1 MNRYHLEI
9 HPHHTDRTRRIL
21 INAFVPGLVTLAL
34 VVGFFHGGYGLRQFI
49 APDWNREI
57 GFLEL
62 LQAAV
67 LMVGCVVLAR
77 GIAIKKDILEKTGL
91 SVLFLGTAFMT
102 LEELDYGIHFYA
114 HFTDA
119 SYEDFPVR
127 NIHNQGDNTD
137 LMKRAGD
144 IVQLLLFVVAPLAL
158 SGVRSALLRYL
169 APSRYFVLS
178 VVIMVLLSRLA
189 HYLDDTGTL
198 GEHALTFGIAEFR
211 ELFTYYLFLLYYL
224 ELVFWKRLRPET

>member
-1 MNRYHLEI
+1 MTRYQLESL
-9 HPHHTDRTRRIL
+9 PQHTDRSRRIL
-21 INAFVPGLVTLAL
+21 LNVVVPALVTLAL
-34 VVGFFHGGYGLRQFI
+34 ILGFFEGGHALRQFI

-57 GFLEL
+57 GFLEN
-62 LQAAV
+62 LQAA
-67 LMVGCVVLAR
+67 LLAIGCVVLAR
-77 GIAIKKDILEKTGL
+77 GIVIKREPIERLIL
-91 SVLFLGTAFMT
+91 SVLFLGTLFMT
-102 LEELDYGIHFYA
+102 LEELDYGIHYYA

-158 SGVRSALLRYL
+158 ANVRIALLRYL
-169 APSRYFVLS
+169 APSRYFVVS
-178 VVIMVLLSRLA
+178 MIIMVLLSRFA
-189 HYLDDTGTL
+189 HYLDDTGNL

-211 ELFTYYLFLLYYL
+211 ELITYYLFLLYYV
-224 ELVFWKRLRPET
+224 ELVFWKRLRRE